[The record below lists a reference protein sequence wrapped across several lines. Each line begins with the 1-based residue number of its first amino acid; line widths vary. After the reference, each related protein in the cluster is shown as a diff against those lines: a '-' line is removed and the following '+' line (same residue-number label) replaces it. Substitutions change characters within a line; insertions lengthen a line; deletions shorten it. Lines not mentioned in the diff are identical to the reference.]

1 MFEIIL
7 VPLDGSKRAEAI
19 LPHVEAL
26 SHCVGAQVVLLQV
39 IEPVLLPYDPQ
50 GYMPEMDTEHTE
62 ARRQEASAYLDGVA
76 ARLRQAGMDVRT
88 RIEEGPV
95 VETILDLCLDEKPR
109 LIALASHGRT
119 GFSRAFYG
127 SVTDGVLHKCIC
139 PLLVVRSA

>member
-50 GYMPEMDTEHTE
+50 GYMPEMDVERTEV
-62 ARRQEASAYLDGVA
+62 RRQEASAYLEEVA
-76 ARLRQAGMDVRT
+76 ARLKGAGVDVRI

-95 VETILDLCLDEKPR
+95 VETILELCAVDKPR

-119 GFSRAFYG
+119 GLARAFYG
-127 SVTDGVLHKCIC
+127 SVTDGILHQCTC
-139 PLLVVRSA
+139 PLLVVRSV